1 MRYVIGE
8 TVVLAGKEYE
18 YVGALNAE
26 MGQFR
31 NRETGENLTVFSGD
45 LKELLSMPLAEP
57 NVPSE
62 SKKSR
67 KAPVEE

>member
-1 MRYVIGE
+1 MRFIIGE

-18 YVGALNAE
+18 YVGSLNAE

-31 NRETGENLTVFSGD
+31 SKETGENLTVFSGD
-45 LKELLSMPLAEP
+45 LAELLKMPLVEP
-57 NVPSE
+57 KVPLE
-62 SKKSR
+62 PKKAR

>member
-18 YVGALNAE
+18 YVGSLNAE

-31 NRETGENLTVFSGD
+31 SKETGENLTVFSGD
-45 LKELLSMPLAEP
+45 LKELLAMPLVEP
-57 NVPSE
+57 
-62 SKKSR
+62 KKSR